1 MSHSCRTNPVYPGCP
16 SSRLAFDSLPILAPG
31 SAPVEC
37 VPPPFRMQSL
47 PASGI
52 GLQKYLDSQSWAH
65 GAVIAALVLAFVLK
79 WQLGPIPGEGSPY
92 LVYLPAVVIAA
103 YFGGRR
109 TGLLVTFRTGGGR
122 ARPGWRSSA
131 AMSALRWARAT
142 ILPSFCSR
150 ASWPSC
156 AACPPHL
163 CIWYLPSGKDVLEL
177 QASAGPYSDLVQSQ
191 THLAIGRST
200 IALIASERKPL
211 VTNRV
216 LGTRMILLSSEDRP
230 GDLAHN
236 RTLQID
242 AHLPNPVQQEVARY
256 DLPGDRTVPERA
268 GDGLDRTSSG
278 THVCTEANRP
288 VEAQC
293 RPDWRNWETPCASGT
308 HGNYARSRTSS
319 VRCCQRSPRWPV
331 TSRRTS
337 KISRLQAGS
346 RTPAPWS
353 KGWRRCAWNSCGL

>member
-1 MSHSCRTNPVYPGCP
+1 
-16 SSRLAFDSLPILAPG
+16 
-31 SAPVEC
+31 
-37 VPPPFRMQSL
+37 MQSL

-122 ARPGWRSSA
+122 ARAAGGVRPRCRHCVGPGRQSCRAFAAVRSG
-131 AMSALRWARAT
+131 LRAPPVRRTCAHLVLAEWQGCPGIAGQCRAVFRPGA
-142 ILPSFCSR
+142 IPDPPRYRPIHDR
-150 ASWPSC
+150 ADRQR
-156 AACPPHL
+156 A
-163 CIWYLPSGKDVLEL
+163 
-177 QASAGPYSDLVQSQ
+177 QASRDQQGARHPDDPPQLGGS
-191 THLAIGRST
+191 TGRSRT
-200 IALIASERKPL
+200 QPHVADRRPL
-211 VTNRV
+211 AQA
-216 LGTRMILLSSEDRP
+216 RP
-230 GDLAHN
+230 AG
-236 RTLQID
+236 R
-242 AHLPNPVQQEVARY
+242 VARY